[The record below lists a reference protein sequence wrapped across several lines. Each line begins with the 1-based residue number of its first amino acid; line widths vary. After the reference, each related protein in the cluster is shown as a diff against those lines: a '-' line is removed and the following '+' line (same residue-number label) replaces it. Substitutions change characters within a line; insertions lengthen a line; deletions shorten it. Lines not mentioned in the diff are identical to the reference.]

1 MPIVVNG
8 TTLTDGKVGNTD
20 ITQVYARNGETGTY
34 ILVFEKGGGGG
45 TTMALFF
52 GGNWKMNKLKA
63 DIDTFFS
70 TFLSSLELNPQ
81 KKVVIFP
88 PACYLDYVKS
98 KIPSSYSSMIE
109 IGAQFTA
116 SEEQGAYTGQISAA
130 MAKDCGC
137 TYALVGHS
145 ECREYLGVTNSD
157 CNQAIQLA
165 LSNNLKVLY
174 CVGDDLTQHE
184 AGQMETA
191 INTQLEEALGSGLT
205 AEDIKSN
212 IIYAYEPVWAIG
224 TGKTATPEDADAAS
238 NVIYSWLVGKIG
250 NGGANEAT
258 ILWAGTANQRNI
270 NTWLAPQPIVGV
282 LSSGISTSAS
292 NFASMVN
299 TGTK

>member
-8 TTLTDGKVGNTD
+8 TTLTDGEVGNTGV
-20 ITQVYARNGETGTY
+20 TQVYARNGITGTY

-157 CNQAIQLA
+157 CNKAIQLA

-174 CVGDDLTQHE
+174 CVGDSLEQHE
-184 AGQMETA
+184 AGQMATV
-191 INTQLEEALGSGLT
+191 INTQLEEALGSYIT
-205 AEDIKSN
+205 AEDIKNN
-212 IIYAYEPVWAIG
+212 IIYAYEPIWAIG
-224 TGKTATPEDADAAS
+224 TGKTATPDDAEAAS
-238 NVIYSWLVGKIG
+238 AAINAWIEEKISG
-250 NGGANEAT
+250 SADEAT
-258 ILWAGTANQRNI
+258 ILWAGSANQRNI
-270 NTWLAPQPIVGV
+270 NSWLSPQLIDGV
-282 LSSGISTSAS
+282 LSSGVATNAS
-292 NFASMVN
+292 NFATMIN